1 MQQPTLTDVHIRT
14 VSDAHKLFYAVQ
26 QGMLPK
32 IERRLDAHERAALKP
47 GNVYVW
53 EEKGPGASGS
63 SADGGGGYAV
73 TMERFTEGKSWTAS
87 RVR

>member
-14 VSDAHKLFYAVQ
+14 VADAHKLFYAVQ
-26 QGMLPK
+26 LGMLPK
-32 IERRLDAHERAALKP
+32 IERRLDAHERNALKP
-47 GNVYVW
+47 GNVYIW
-53 EEKGPGASGS
+53 EEKGPGAVGGGNG
-63 SADGGGGYAV
+63 DGGGYAV